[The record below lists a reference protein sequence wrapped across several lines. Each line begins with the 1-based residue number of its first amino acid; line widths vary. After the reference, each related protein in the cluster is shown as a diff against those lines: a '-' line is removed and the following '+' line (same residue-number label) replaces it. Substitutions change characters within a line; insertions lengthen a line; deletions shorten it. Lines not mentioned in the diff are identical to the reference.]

1 MNQTDNEF
9 PKSYDYN
16 KVEKI
21 IYSYWQEKNL
31 FSPDM
36 DDNKDPFTVIMP
48 PPNVTGTLHYGHA
61 LTTAIEDALIRWNRM
76 KGKSTLWLPGSDHA
90 GIATQVVV
98 EKMLMDT
105 QGVSRH
111 EIGREKFLEHVWEWV
126 DKYGGI
132 IDEQFNSLG
141 ASCDWSRKSFTLD
154 EGPSLAVRT
163 TFVNLY
169 NKGRIYRGEKIINWC
184 PRCLT
189 S

>member
-1 MNQTDNEF
+1 MNQNNTEF

-16 KVEKI
+16 KVEKL

-36 DDNKDPFTVIMP
+36 DDDKDPFTVIMP

-98 EKMLMDT
+98 EKMLMET
-105 QGVSRH
+105 QGLSRH
-111 EIGREKFLEHVWEWV
+111 EIGREKFLEHVWKWV

-141 ASCDWSRKSFTLD
+141 ASCDWSRKSFTL
-154 EGPSLAVRT
+154 E
-163 TFVNLY
+163 
-169 NKGRIYRGEKIINWC
+169 
-184 PRCLT
+184 
-189 S
+189 